1 MNSTN
6 GCVNGYMTEKEAAKY
21 LGLSPA
27 TLKTSRSKG
36 VLIGAKPPT
45 YYTFGRSVRY
55 RKEDLD
61 DWSSRVYKKVEGGVC
76 ESEKAESLKRLRREY
91 LASKQEEFT
100 RKAAVSE
107 RLKEAAYLEEIA
119 RINSDY
125 EE

>member
-76 ESEKAESLKRLRREY
+76 ESEKAESEDDAKD
-91 LASKQEEFT
+91 
-100 RKAAVSE
+100 KAMELSNCRFKCIDECEVIFEDEIE
-107 RLKEAAYLEEIA
+107 RG
-119 RINSDY
+119 
-125 EE
+125 